1 MVVETNA
8 LYLHPSGP
16 LIDGGSCVCGKQGHG
31 CDCLRPA
38 PRREEVLTRESL
50 LCVQC
55 LGGSRPVLICV
66 MA

>member
-16 LIDGGSCVCGKQGHG
+16 MIDGGSRVCGKQGHG
-31 CDCLRPA
+31 CDCLRRA
-38 PRREEVLTRESL
+38 PRREEALTRESL
-50 LCVQC
+50 LCVQR
-55 LGGSRPVLICV
+55 LWGSRPGLICV